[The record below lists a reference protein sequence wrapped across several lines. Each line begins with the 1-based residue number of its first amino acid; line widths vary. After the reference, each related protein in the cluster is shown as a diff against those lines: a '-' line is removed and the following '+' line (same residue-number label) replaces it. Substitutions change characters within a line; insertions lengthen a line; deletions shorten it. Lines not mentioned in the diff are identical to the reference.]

1 MTVKSSHFETDI
13 QSYYWG
19 GGLRKCADIMEHSM
33 YSLRMFVIMASSSLH
48 FQTSNRVQ
56 AKKASPVVTDLS
68 DQVSLPHIMSE
79 NMSESRWKTRF
90 EPVISFFV
98 PASVT

>member
-1 MTVKSSHFETDI
+1 
-13 QSYYWG
+13 
-19 GGLRKCADIMEHSM
+19 
-33 YSLRMFVIMASSSLH
+33 MFVIMASSSLH

-56 AKKASPVVTDLS
+56 AKKASPFVTDLS

-98 PASVT
+98 PASVTWRTQRKFSSEATQECMCFCIGKATEALK